1 MDQYSLD
8 IFSGIILVAVGIL
21 AGFLNVAAG
30 GGSLLTL
37 PMMIFM
43 GLPPNVANAT
53 NRVAI
58 LWQNVFA
65 IRKFRK
71 SGLVNGKYSFY
82 LGLAAVPG
90 AVLGAL
96 LAVDIKGELFAKL
109 LSIVMIMVGITILRG
124 KSGLAI
130 KTVQSG
136 SGSTNW
142 LALLS
147 FFLIGIYGGFIHAGV
162 GFIIILVLELLGHQ
176 SMASINSI
184 KVMVAFIYTL
194 SVVLVF
200 AIGDVIHWGY
210 GLTLAIGTSVGGY
223 LGSYFSIKKEDKWI
237 KRLLFVTIVGLSIKL
252 WFYH

>member
-1 MDQYSLD
+1 MDHYSLD

-58 LWQNVFA
+58 LLQNVFA
-65 IRKFRK
+65 IRKFKK
-71 SGLVNGKYSFY
+71 SGLVEGKYSIY
-82 LGLAAVPG
+82 LGVAAVPG

-96 LAVDIKGELFAKL
+96 MAVDIKGEFFAKL
-109 LSIVMIMVGITILRG
+109 LSIVMIMVGITILMG
-124 KSGLAI
+124 KSKLAI
-130 KTVQSG
+130 KQVG
-136 SGSTNW
+136 SGPKNANG
-142 LALLS
+142 LALFS

-162 GFIIILVLELLGHQ
+162 GFIIILVLELLGHR

-184 KVMVAFIYTL
+184 KVIVAFVYTS

-200 AIGDVIHWGY
+200 AMGNIIHWGY
-210 GLTLAIGTSVGGY
+210 GLTLAVGTSLGGW

-237 KRLLFVTIVGLSIKL
+237 KRLLFLTIVGLSVKL
-252 WFYH
+252 WFYR